1 MHQTGVRMTN
11 EVIRGDEVFHKAV
24 ADVYDFDQQG
34 KTVWQPLPCGL
45 IVYVGIFLLDNATH
59 LNFCTLSSSSRCISC
74 VAGLL

>member
-34 KTVWQPLPCGL
+34 KTVWHPLQ
-45 IVYVGIFLLDNATH
+45 INRVTWYIFA
-59 LNFCTLSSSSRCISC
+59 RER
-74 VAGLL
+74 